1 MQMNTHIHIICI
13 RILRSI
19 VVQLKKTN
27 KQTKNFQSNN
37 AEQKWKALMLI
48 YPSVDRRP
56 TGYRSGHW
64 GRFSQQLLSVP
75 TSHIKTK
82 GVQAFCYCQSLWN
95 SLQLHK
101 VHKDSPIAVYFES
114 SLRCLIIFLK
124 LSIVS
129 TDFLFTDFLKL
140 I

>member
-37 AEQKWKALMLI
+37 AEQKWKALMLL

-64 GRFSQQLLSVP
+64 GRPPSS
-75 TSHIKTK
+75 
-82 GVQAFCYCQSLWN
+82 
-95 SLQLHK
+95 
-101 VHKDSPIAVYFES
+101 S
-114 SLRCLIIFLK
+114 SLSQPHI
-124 LSIVS
+124 
-129 TDFLFTDFLKL
+129 
-140 I
+140 

>member
-1 MQMNTHIHIICI
+1 MHTDIHIRCI
-13 RILRSI
+13 RILRST
-19 VVQLKKTN
+19 VVQLKQTN
-27 KQTKNFQSNN
+27 KHTKNFKSNN
-37 AEQKWKALMLI
+37 AEQKWIALMLI

-64 GRFSQQLLSVP
+64 GRPPSSSSLSQP
-75 TSHIKTK
+75 HIKKTK

-129 TDFLFTDFLKL
+129 TDFLFTVFF
-140 I
+140 